1 MKKKQIYLKMHN
13 KYSFQGKEKNN
24 HSHHLLKIQNLIEN
38 SNKYNETSKHKGSKN
53 FMGKKNISFT
63 EDKM

>member
-1 MKKKQIYLKMHN
+1 MH
-13 KYSFQGKEKNN
+13 KYYFQGKEKDN
-24 HSHHLLKIQNLIEN
+24 HSHHFKKIQNLIEN

-53 FMGKKNISFT
+53 FKGKKNISFT